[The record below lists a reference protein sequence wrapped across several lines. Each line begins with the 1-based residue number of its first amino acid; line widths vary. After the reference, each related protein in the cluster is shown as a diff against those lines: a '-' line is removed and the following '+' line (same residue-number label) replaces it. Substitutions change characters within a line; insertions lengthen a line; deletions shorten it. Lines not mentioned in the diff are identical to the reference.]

1 MPYRRRGHDQGKKVR
16 YTSTG
21 CGGADI
27 HDADKV
33 EAVLRY
39 HERTNAAGT
48 ASEVGRRPTQPMSG
62 SVPLE
67 SLGHTCALMV
77 LCEGAAMEPSIA

>member
-1 MPYRRRGHDQGKKVR
+1 MIKERKYATPRRE
-16 YTSTG
+16 

-27 HDADKV
+27 HDPDKV